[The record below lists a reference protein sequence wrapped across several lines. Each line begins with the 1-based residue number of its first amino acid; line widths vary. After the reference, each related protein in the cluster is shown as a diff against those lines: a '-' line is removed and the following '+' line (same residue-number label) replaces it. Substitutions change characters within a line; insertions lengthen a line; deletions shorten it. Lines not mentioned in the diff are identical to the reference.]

1 MKNLIYPI
9 LSSRMENKMK
19 VVIIDGQGGSLGK
32 ALVEAIRRNHPT
44 LEILAIGTN
53 SMAASA
59 MLRSGATAI
68 ATGEN
73 PVVVAARD
81 AEIIIGPLGII
92 AADSLH
98 GEITPAMASAISQSK
113 AHKILIPITKCNIS
127 IVGKQELPLG
137 EMIALVAEELDLLLR
152 H

>member
-1 MKNLIYPI
+1 
-9 LSSRMENKMK
+9 MEKAMK

-32 ALVEAIRRNHPT
+32 ALVETIRRSHPE

-59 MLRSGATAI
+59 MLRSGASAI

-81 AEIIIGPLGII
+81 ADIIIGPLGLI

-98 GEITPAMASAISQSK
+98 GEITPIMASAVSQSK
-113 AHKILIPITKCNIS
+113 AHKILIPISKCNIS
-127 IVGKQELPLG
+127 IVGRQELPLG
-137 EMIALVAEELDLLLR
+137 EMISLVVEELDSLLLQDPLFPLG
-152 H
+152 

>member
-1 MKNLIYPI
+1 
-9 LSSRMENKMK
+9 MK

-32 ALVEAIRRNHPT
+32 ALVETIRRSHPE

-59 MLRSGATAI
+59 MLRSGASAI

-81 AEIIIGPLGII
+81 ADIIIGPLGLI

-98 GEITPAMASAISQSK
+98 GEITPIMASAVSQSK
-113 AHKILIPITKCNIS
+113 AHKILIPISKCNIS
-127 IVGKQELPLG
+127 IVGRQELPLG
-137 EMIALVAEELDLLLR
+137 EMIILVVEELDSLLLQDPLFPLG
-152 H
+152 

>member
-1 MKNLIYPI
+1 
-9 LSSRMENKMK
+9 MK

-32 ALVEAIRRNHPT
+32 ALVETIRRSHPE

-59 MLRSGATAI
+59 MLRSGASAI

-81 AEIIIGPLGII
+81 AEIIIGPLGLI

-98 GEITPAMASAISQSK
+98 GEITPIMASAVSQSK
-113 AHKILIPITKCNIS
+113 AHKILIPISKCNIS
-127 IVGKQELPLG
+127 IVGRQELPLG
-137 EMIALVAEELDLLLR
+137 EMISLVVEELDSLLLQDPLFPLG
-152 H
+152 

>member
-1 MKNLIYPI
+1 
-9 LSSRMENKMK
+9 MK

-32 ALVEAIRRNHPT
+32 ALVETIRRSHPE

-59 MLRSGATAI
+59 MLRSGASAI

-81 AEIIIGPLGII
+81 ADIIIGPLGLI

-98 GEITPAMASAISQSK
+98 GEITPIMASAVSQSK
-113 AHKILIPITKCNIS
+113 AHKILIPISKCNIS
-127 IVGKQELPLG
+127 IVGRQELPLG
-137 EMIALVAEELDLLLR
+137 EMISLVVEELDSLLLQDPLFPLG
-152 H
+152 

>member
-1 MKNLIYPI
+1 MKL
-9 LSSRMENKMK
+9 
-19 VVIIDGQGGSLGK
+19 VIIDGQGGSLGK
-32 ALVEAIRRNHPT
+32 ALVEAIRRSHPT

-59 MLRSGATAI
+59 MLRSGASAI

-81 AEIIIGPLGII
+81 AEIIIGPLGLI

-98 GEITPAMASAISQSK
+98 GEITPIMASAVSQSK
-113 AHKILIPITKCNIS
+113 AHKILIPISKCNIS
-127 IVGKQELPLG
+127 IVGRQELPLG
-137 EMIALVAEELDLLLR
+137 EMISLVVEELDSLLLQDPLFPLG
-152 H
+152 

>member
-1 MKNLIYPI
+1 MKL
-9 LSSRMENKMK
+9 
-19 VVIIDGQGGSLGK
+19 VIIDGQGGSLGK
-32 ALVEAIRRNHPT
+32 ALVETIRRSHPE

-59 MLRSGATAI
+59 MLRSGASAI

-81 AEIIIGPLGII
+81 AEIIIGPLGLI

-98 GEITPAMASAISQSK
+98 GEITPIMASAVSQSK
-113 AHKILIPITKCNIS
+113 AHKILIPISKCNIS
-127 IVGKQELPLG
+127 IVGRQELPLG
-137 EMIALVAEELDLLLR
+137 EMISLVVEELDSLLLQDPLFPLG
-152 H
+152 

>member
-1 MKNLIYPI
+1 
-9 LSSRMENKMK
+9 MK

-32 ALVEAIRRNHPT
+32 ALVETIRRSHPE

-59 MLRSGATAI
+59 MLRSGASAI

-81 AEIIIGPLGII
+81 ANIIIGPLGLI

-98 GEITPAMASAISQSK
+98 GEITPIMASAVSQSK
-113 AHKILIPITKCNIS
+113 AHKILIPISKCNIS
-127 IVGKQELPLG
+127 IVGRQELPLG
-137 EMIALVAEELDLLLR
+137 EMISLVVEELDSLLLQDPLFPLG
-152 H
+152 

>member
-1 MKNLIYPI
+1 
-9 LSSRMENKMK
+9 MK

-32 ALVEAIRRNHPT
+32 ALVETIRRSHPE

-53 SMAASA
+53 SMAAST
-59 MLRSGATAI
+59 MLRSGASAI

-81 AEIIIGPLGII
+81 AEIIIGPLGLI

-98 GEITPAMASAISQSK
+98 GEITPIMASAVSQSK
-113 AHKILIPITKCNIS
+113 AHKILIPISKCNIS
-127 IVGKQELPLG
+127 IVGKQELGLG
-137 EMIALVAEELDLLLR
+137 EMIALVVKELESLLR
-152 H
+152 

>member
-1 MKNLIYPI
+1 
-9 LSSRMENKMK
+9 MESNMMK

-32 ALVEAIRRNHPT
+32 ALVEAIRRVHPT

-59 MLRSGATAI
+59 MLRSGASAI

-73 PVVVAARD
+73 PVVVASRD
-81 AEIIIGPLGII
+81 ADVIIGPLGLI

-98 GEITPAMASAISQSK
+98 GEITPIMASAVSQSK
-113 AHKILIPITKCNIS
+113 AHKILIPISKCNIS

-137 EMIALVAEELDLLLR
+137 EMIDLVVEELDALLR
-152 H
+152 

>member
-1 MKNLIYPI
+1 
-9 LSSRMENKMK
+9 MK

>member
-1 MKNLIYPI
+1 MKL
-9 LSSRMENKMK
+9 
-19 VVIIDGQGGSLGK
+19 VIIDGQGGSLGK
-32 ALVEAIRRNHPT
+32 ALVEAIRKVHPT

-53 SMAASA
+53 GMAASA
-59 MLRSGATAI
+59 MLRSGASAT

-81 AEIIIGPLGII
+81 ADIIIGPLGLI

-98 GEITPAMASAISQSK
+98 GEITPVMASAISQSR
-113 AHKILIPITKCNIS
+113 AHKILIPISKCNIS

-137 EMIALVAEELDLLLR
+137 EMIALVVEELGTLLS
-152 H
+152 